1 MQINH
6 IHVENYKTYLT
17 LDLDVSV
24 KDEERPIILIGGMN
38 GSGKTTLFDAIY
50 GALYGLEIRD
60 ERHFRELFNSGVTDI
75 IGKRIVLEIDF
86 EGMIGSKTAQY
97 KLTRTYQIVNAKA
110 VENVTLH
117 IGGTT
122 YTYGTRTAQKDRTIN
137 EEAVKKIIKANL
149 PKELSNYFLFDAMKT
164 SELVKDE
171 QINQLIRDNIKS
183 VMGFNKYSLLVDV
196 ASRMLDEMKAGRLEN
211 ENLKKEFQELQERKR
226 NIEGELSSL
235 RNSYDEALGYANNNR
250 EQYNML
256 KEGRN
261 KNDVTK
267 DQISRTEARIN
278 EIRKSEL
285 TFRQNADELTKQLET
300 DIFVQ
305 KLAGSI
311 KNEVEQILNH
321 KMSLEESKKNILSE
335 KQIENIAS
343 RVVAIIQKRYVT
355 SQTIDLPS
363 IVSAVMYEQE
373 ADEINDRF
381 DYLNNADVEALKS
394 IVYSTTLNPYNS
406 FEQTRDRTEEELK
419 DLPKLQR
426 QLLSY
431 RESLAGDDFSMI
443 SLYEENERN
452 MTYLKEQ
459 IRDKEA
465 EIKRVDKE
473 IGGYDFDIPNVP
485 DPKFELMKQ
494 LPDFFRKLQ
503 HKLLMNRKRDIE
515 NMMKEQL
522 NINLVSYSGTI
533 ERVELSDSDDNIS
546 FKMYHKQGNEIPLN
560 QLNAGAKQTVMQV
573 LLKVLYELG
582 DYEPP
587 VMIDTVMGVLDK
599 ESRATIIENYFPN
612 LARQTILLSTD
623 SEIRTEDDYKLL
635 EAYISKV
642 YTVHRDKEHQC
653 TTVSDDYF
661 GETLKD

>member
-465 EIKRVDKE
+465 EIKRVEKE

>member
-6 IHVENYKTYLT
+6 IHVENYKTYLM

-196 ASRMLDEMKAGRLEN
+196 SSKMLDEMKAGRIEN

-235 RNSYDEALGYANNNR
+235 RNSYDDALGYANNNR
-250 EQYNML
+250 EQYKML
-256 KEGRN
+256 KDGRN
-261 KNDVTK
+261 KNDITK

-278 EIRKSEL
+278 EIRKSEQA
-285 TFRQNADELTKQLET
+285 FRQNADELTKQLET

-305 KLAGSI
+305 KLASSI

-321 KMSLEESKKNILSE
+321 KLSLEESKKSILSE
-335 KQIENIAS
+335 KQIENIAG

-373 ADEINDRF
+373 ADEIKDRY
-381 DYLNNADVEALKS
+381 DYLNNSDVEAIKS
-394 IVYSTTLNPYNS
+394 LVNSTMMNPYNS
-406 FEQTRDRTEEELK
+406 FEQSRDRTEEEMK

-426 QLLSY
+426 QLESY

-452 MTYLKEQ
+452 MTSLKEQ
-459 IRDKEA
+459 IREKET
-465 EIKRVDKE
+465 EITKIEKE
-473 IGGYDFDIPNVP
+473 IGRYDFDIPNVP

>member
-6 IHVENYKTYLT
+6 IHVENYKTYLM

-38 GSGKTTLFDAIY
+38 GSGKTTMFDAIY

-60 ERHFRELFNSGVTDI
+60 ERHFRELFNSGMTDI

-196 ASRMLDEMKAGRLEN
+196 SSKMLDEMKAGRIEN

-235 RNSYDEALGYANNNR
+235 RNSYDDALGYANNNR
-250 EQYNML
+250 EQYNLL
-256 KEGRN
+256 KDGRN
-261 KNDVTK
+261 KNDITK

-278 EIRKSEL
+278 EIRKSEQ

-305 KLAGSI
+305 KLASSI

-321 KMSLEESKKNILSE
+321 KLSLEESKKSILSE
-335 KQIENIAS
+335 KQIENIAG

-373 ADEINDRF
+373 ADEIKDRY
-381 DYLNNADVEALKS
+381 DYLNNADVEAIKS
-394 IVYSTTLNPYNS
+394 LVNSTMMNPYNS
-406 FEQTRDRTEEELK
+406 FEQSRDRTEEEMK

-426 QLLSY
+426 QLESY

-452 MTYLKEQ
+452 MTSLKEQ
-459 IRDKEA
+459 IREKET
-465 EIKRVDKE
+465 EITRIEKE
-473 IGGYDFDIPNVP
+473 IGRYDFDIPNVP

>member
-6 IHVENYKTYLT
+6 IHVENYKTYLM

-38 GSGKTTLFDAIY
+38 GSGKTTMFDAIY

-60 ERHFRELFNSGVTDI
+60 ERHFRELFNSGVTNI

-196 ASRMLDEMKAGRLEN
+196 SSKMLDEMKAGRIEN

-235 RNSYDEALGYANNNR
+235 RNSYDDALGYANNNR

-256 KEGRN
+256 KDGRN
-261 KNDVTK
+261 KNDITK

-278 EIRKSEL
+278 EIRKSEQA
-285 TFRQNADELTKQLET
+285 FRQNADELTKQLET

-305 KLAGSI
+305 KLASSI

-321 KMSLEESKKNILSE
+321 KLSLEESKKSILSE
-335 KQIENIAS
+335 KQIENIAG
-343 RVVAIIQKRYVT
+343 RVVVIIQKRYVT

-373 ADEINDRF
+373 ADEIKDRY
-381 DYLNNADVEALKS
+381 DYLNNSDVEAIKS
-394 IVYSTTLNPYNS
+394 LVNSTMMNPYNS
-406 FEQTRDRTEEELK
+406 FEQSRDRTEEEMK

-426 QLLSY
+426 QLESY

-452 MTYLKEQ
+452 MTSLKEQ
-459 IRDKEA
+459 IREKET
-465 EIKRVDKE
+465 EITKIEKE
-473 IGGYDFDIPNVP
+473 IGRYDFDIPNVP

>member
-6 IHVENYKTYLT
+6 IHVENYKTYLM

-183 VMGFNKYSLLVDV
+183 VMGFNKYSLLVNV
-196 ASRMLDEMKAGRLEN
+196 SSKMLDEMKAGRIEN

-235 RNSYDEALGYANNNR
+235 RNSYDDALGYANNNR
-250 EQYNML
+250 EQYNLL

-261 KNDVTK
+261 KNDITK

-278 EIRKSEL
+278 EIRKSEQA
-285 TFRQNADELTKQLET
+285 FRQNADELTKQLET

-305 KLAGSI
+305 KLASSI

-321 KMSLEESKKNILSE
+321 KLSLEESKKSILSE
-335 KQIENIAS
+335 KQIENIAG
-343 RVVAIIQKRYVT
+343 RVVAIIQKRYVI

-373 ADEINDRF
+373 ADEIKDRY
-381 DYLNNADVEALKS
+381 DYLNNSDVEAIKS
-394 IVYSTTLNPYNS
+394 LVNSTMMNPYNS
-406 FEQTRDRTEEELK
+406 FEQSRDRTEEEMK

-426 QLLSY
+426 QLESY

-452 MTYLKEQ
+452 ITSLKEQ
-459 IRDKEA
+459 IREKET
-465 EIKRVDKE
+465 EITKIEKE
-473 IGGYDFDIPNVP
+473 IGRYDFDIPNVP

>member
-226 NIEGELSSL
+226 NIEGELYSL

-335 KQIENIAS
+335 KQIENIAG

-394 IVYSTTLNPYNS
+394 IVYSTMLNPYNS

-452 MTYLKEQ
+452 MTSLKEQ

-465 EIKRVDKE
+465 EIKRVEKE

>member
-250 EQYNML
+250 EQYNLL

-394 IVYSTTLNPYNS
+394 IVHSTMLNPYNS

-635 EAYISKV
+635 EAYISKE

-653 TTVSDDYF
+653 TKVSDDYF

>member
-250 EQYNML
+250 EQYNLL

-278 EIRKSEL
+278 EIRKSEQ
-285 TFRQNADELTKQLET
+285 TFRQKADELTKQLET

-394 IVYSTTLNPYNS
+394 IVHSTMLNPYNS

-653 TTVSDDYF
+653 TKVSDDYF

>member
-250 EQYNML
+250 EQYNLL

-653 TTVSDDYF
+653 TKVSDDYF

>member
-6 IHVENYKTYLT
+6 IHVENYKTYLM

-38 GSGKTTLFDAIY
+38 GSGKTTMFDAIY

-196 ASRMLDEMKAGRLEN
+196 SSKMLDEMKAGRIEN
-211 ENLKKEFQELQERKR
+211 ENLKKEFQELQEHKR

-235 RNSYDEALGYANNNR
+235 RNSYDDALGYANNNR
-250 EQYNML
+250 EQYNLL

-261 KNDVTK
+261 KNDITK

-278 EIRKSEL
+278 EIRKSEQ

-305 KLAGSI
+305 KLASSI

-321 KMSLEESKKNILSE
+321 KLSLEESKKSILSE
-335 KQIENIAS
+335 KQIENIAG

-373 ADEINDRF
+373 ADEIKDRY
-381 DYLNNADVEALKS
+381 DYLNNADVEAIKS
-394 IVYSTTLNPYNS
+394 LVNSTMMNPYNS
-406 FEQTRDRTEEELK
+406 FEQSRDRTEEEMK

-426 QLLSY
+426 QLESY

-452 MTYLKEQ
+452 MTSLKEQ
-459 IRDKEA
+459 IREKET
-465 EIKRVDKE
+465 EITRIEKE
-473 IGGYDFDIPNVP
+473 IGRYDFDTPNVP

>member
-211 ENLKKEFQELQERKR
+211 ENLKREFQELQERKR

-394 IVYSTTLNPYNS
+394 IVHSTMLNPYNS

-452 MTYLKEQ
+452 MTSLKEQ

-465 EIKRVDKE
+465 EIKRVEKE

-623 SEIRTEDDYKLL
+623 SEIRTEDDYKRL
-635 EAYISKV
+635 EVYISKV

>member
-211 ENLKKEFQELQERKR
+211 ENLKREFQELQERKR

-381 DYLNNADVEALKS
+381 DYLNNTDVEALKS

-426 QLLSY
+426 QLMSY

-485 DPKFELMKQ
+485 DPKFKLMKQ

-653 TTVSDDYF
+653 TKVSDDYF

>member
-211 ENLKKEFQELQERKR
+211 ENLKREFQELQERKR

-278 EIRKSEL
+278 EIRKSEQ
-285 TFRQNADELTKQLET
+285 TFRQKADELTKQLET

-394 IVYSTTLNPYNS
+394 IVYSTMLNPYNS

-452 MTYLKEQ
+452 MTSLKEQ

-465 EIKRVDKE
+465 EIKRVEKE

>member
-6 IHVENYKTYLT
+6 IHVENYKTYLM

-38 GSGKTTLFDAIY
+38 GSGKTTMFDAIY

-60 ERHFRELFNSGVTDI
+60 ERHFRALFNSGVTDI

-196 ASRMLDEMKAGRLEN
+196 SSKMLDEMKAGRIEN

-235 RNSYDEALGYANNNR
+235 RNSYDDALGYANNNR

-256 KEGRN
+256 KDGRN
-261 KNDVTK
+261 KNDITK

-278 EIRKSEL
+278 EIRKSEQ

-305 KLAGSI
+305 KLASSI

-321 KMSLEESKKNILSE
+321 KLSLEESKKSILSE
-335 KQIENIAS
+335 KQIENIAG

-373 ADEINDRF
+373 ADEIKDRY
-381 DYLNNADVEALKS
+381 DYLNNSDVEAIKS
-394 IVYSTTLNPYNS
+394 LVNSTMMNPYNS
-406 FEQTRDRTEEELK
+406 FEQSRDRTEEEMK

-426 QLLSY
+426 QLESY

-452 MTYLKEQ
+452 MTSLKEQ
-459 IRDKEA
+459 IREKET
-465 EIKRVDKE
+465 EITKIEKE
-473 IGGYDFDIPNVP
+473 IGRYDFDIPNVP

>member
-6 IHVENYKTYLT
+6 IHVENYKTYLM

-60 ERHFRELFNSGVTDI
+60 ERQFRELFNSGVTDI

-196 ASRMLDEMKAGRLEN
+196 SSKMLDEMKAGRIEN
-211 ENLKKEFQELQERKR
+211 ENLKKEFQELQEHKR

-235 RNSYDEALGYANNNR
+235 RNSYDDALGYANNNR

-256 KEGRN
+256 KDGRN
-261 KNDVTK
+261 KNDITK

-278 EIRKSEL
+278 EIRKSEQA
-285 TFRQNADELTKQLET
+285 FRQNADELTKQLET

-305 KLAGSI
+305 KLASSI

-321 KMSLEESKKNILSE
+321 KLSLEESKKSILSE
-335 KQIENIAS
+335 KQIENIAG

-373 ADEINDRF
+373 ADEIKDRY
-381 DYLNNADVEALKS
+381 DYLNNADVEAIKS
-394 IVYSTTLNPYNS
+394 LVNSTMMNPYNS
-406 FEQTRDRTEEELK
+406 FEQSRDRTEEEMK

-426 QLLSY
+426 QLESY

-452 MTYLKEQ
+452 MTSLKEQ
-459 IRDKEA
+459 IREKET
-465 EIKRVDKE
+465 EITKIEKE
-473 IGGYDFDIPNVP
+473 IGRYDFDIPNVP

>member
-1 MQINH
+1 
-6 IHVENYKTYLT
+6 
-17 LDLDVSV
+17 
-24 KDEERPIILIGGMN
+24 
-38 GSGKTTLFDAIY
+38 
-50 GALYGLEIRD
+50 
-60 ERHFRELFNSGVTDI
+60 
-75 IGKRIVLEIDF
+75 
-86 EGMIGSKTAQY
+86 
-97 KLTRTYQIVNAKA
+97 
-110 VENVTLH
+110 
-117 IGGTT
+117 
-122 YTYGTRTAQKDRTIN
+122 
-137 EEAVKKIIKANL
+137 
-149 PKELSNYFLFDAMKT
+149 MKT

-183 VMGFNKYSLLVDV
+183 VMGFNKYSLLVNV
-196 ASRMLDEMKAGRLEN
+196 SSKMLDEMKAGRIEN

-235 RNSYDEALGYANNNR
+235 RNSYDDALGYANNNR
-250 EQYNML
+250 EQYNLL

-261 KNDVTK
+261 KNDITK

-278 EIRKSEL
+278 EIRKSEQA
-285 TFRQNADELTKQLET
+285 FRQNADELTKQLET

-305 KLAGSI
+305 KLASSI

-321 KMSLEESKKNILSE
+321 KLSLEESKKSILSE
-335 KQIENIAS
+335 KQIENIAG
-343 RVVAIIQKRYVT
+343 RVVAIIQKRYVI

-373 ADEINDRF
+373 ADEIKDRY
-381 DYLNNADVEALKS
+381 DYLNNSDVEAIKS
-394 IVYSTTLNPYNS
+394 LVNSTMMNPYNS
-406 FEQTRDRTEEELK
+406 FEQSRDRTEEEMK

-426 QLLSY
+426 QLESY

-452 MTYLKEQ
+452 MTSLIEQ
-459 IRDKEA
+459 IREKET
-465 EIKRVDKE
+465 EITRIEKE
-473 IGGYDFDIPNVP
+473 IGRYDFDTPNVP

-522 NINLVSYSGTI
+522 NINLVPYSGTI

>member
-6 IHVENYKTYLT
+6 IHVENYKTYLM

-196 ASRMLDEMKAGRLEN
+196 SSKMLDEMKAGRIEN

-235 RNSYDEALGYANNNR
+235 RNSYDDALGYANNNR

-256 KEGRN
+256 KDGRN
-261 KNDVTK
+261 KNDITK

-278 EIRKSEL
+278 EIRKSEQA
-285 TFRQNADELTKQLET
+285 FRQNADELTKQLET

-305 KLAGSI
+305 KLASSI

-321 KMSLEESKKNILSE
+321 KLSLEESKKSILSE
-335 KQIENIAS
+335 KQIENIAG
-343 RVVAIIQKRYVT
+343 RVVAIIQKRYVI

-373 ADEINDRF
+373 ADEIKDRY
-381 DYLNNADVEALKS
+381 DYLNNSDVEAIKS
-394 IVYSTTLNPYNS
+394 LVNSTMMNPYNS
-406 FEQTRDRTEEELK
+406 FEQSRDRTEEEMK

-426 QLLSY
+426 QLESY

-452 MTYLKEQ
+452 MTSLKEQ
-459 IRDKEA
+459 IREKET
-465 EIKRVDKE
+465 EITRIEKE
-473 IGGYDFDIPNVP
+473 IGRYDFDIPNVP

>member
-211 ENLKKEFQELQERKR
+211 ENLKREFQELQERKR

-250 EQYNML
+250 EQYNLL

-381 DYLNNADVEALKS
+381 DYLNNTDVEALKS

-426 QLLSY
+426 QLMSY

-452 MTYLKEQ
+452 MTSLKEQ

-485 DPKFELMKQ
+485 DPKFKLMKQ

>member
-1 MQINH
+1 MQIKH
-6 IHVENYKTYLT
+6 IHVENYKTYLM

-196 ASRMLDEMKAGRLEN
+196 SSKMLDEMKAGRIEN

-235 RNSYDEALGYANNNR
+235 RNSYDDALGYANNNR
-250 EQYNML
+250 EQYNLL
-256 KEGRN
+256 KDGRN
-261 KNDVTK
+261 KNDITK

-278 EIRKSEL
+278 EIRKSEQ

-305 KLAGSI
+305 KLASSI

-321 KMSLEESKKNILSE
+321 KLSLEESKKSILSE
-335 KQIENIAS
+335 KQIENIAG
-343 RVVAIIQKRYVT
+343 RVVAIIQKRYVI

-373 ADEINDRF
+373 ADEIKDRY
-381 DYLNNADVEALKS
+381 DYLNNADVEAIKS
-394 IVYSTTLNPYNS
+394 LVNSTMMNPYNS
-406 FEQTRDRTEEELK
+406 FEQSRDRTEEEMK

-426 QLLSY
+426 QLESY

-452 MTYLKEQ
+452 MTSLKEQ
-459 IRDKEA
+459 IREKET
-465 EIKRVDKE
+465 EITRIEKE
-473 IGGYDFDIPNVP
+473 IGRYDFDTPNVP

>member
-6 IHVENYKTYLT
+6 IHVENYKTYLM

-196 ASRMLDEMKAGRLEN
+196 SSKMLDEMKAGRIEN
-211 ENLKKEFQELQERKR
+211 ENLKKEFQELQEHKR

-235 RNSYDEALGYANNNR
+235 RNSYDDALGYANNNR

-256 KEGRN
+256 KDGRN
-261 KNDVTK
+261 KNDITK

-278 EIRKSEL
+278 EIRKSEQA
-285 TFRQNADELTKQLET
+285 FRQNADELTKQLET

-305 KLAGSI
+305 KLASSI

-321 KMSLEESKKNILSE
+321 KLSLEESKKSILSE
-335 KQIENIAS
+335 KQIENIAG

-373 ADEINDRF
+373 ADEIKDRY
-381 DYLNNADVEALKS
+381 DYLNNSDVEAIKS
-394 IVYSTTLNPYNS
+394 LVNSTMMNPYNS
-406 FEQTRDRTEEELK
+406 FEQSRDRTEEEMK

-426 QLLSY
+426 QLESY

-452 MTYLKEQ
+452 MTSLKEQ
-459 IRDKEA
+459 IREKET
-465 EIKRVDKE
+465 EITRIEKE
-473 IGGYDFDIPNVP
+473 IGRYDFDIPNVP

>member
-6 IHVENYKTYLT
+6 IHVENYKTYLM

-137 EEAVKKIIKANL
+137 EEAVKKIVKANL

-164 SELVKDE
+164 CELVKDD

-196 ASRMLDEMKAGRLEN
+196 SSKMLDEMKAGRIEN

-235 RNSYDEALGYANNNR
+235 RNSYDDALGYANNNR
-250 EQYNML
+250 EQYNLL

-261 KNDVTK
+261 KNDITK

-278 EIRKSEL
+278 EIRKSEQA
-285 TFRQNADELTKQLET
+285 FRQNADELTKQLET

-305 KLAGSI
+305 KLASSI

-321 KMSLEESKKNILSE
+321 KLSLEESKKSILSE
-335 KQIENIAS
+335 KQIENIAG
-343 RVVAIIQKRYVT
+343 RAVAIIQKRYVT

-373 ADEINDRF
+373 ADEIKDRY
-381 DYLNNADVEALKS
+381 DYLNNADVEAIKS
-394 IVYSTTLNPYNS
+394 LVNSTMMNPYNS
-406 FEQTRDRTEEELK
+406 FEQSRDRTEEEMK

-426 QLLSY
+426 QLESY

-452 MTYLKEQ
+452 MTSLKEQ
-459 IRDKEA
+459 IREKET
-465 EIKRVDKE
+465 EITKIEKE
-473 IGGYDFDIPNVP
+473 IGRYDFDIPNVP

>member
-6 IHVENYKTYLT
+6 IHVENYKTYLM

-38 GSGKTTLFDAIY
+38 GSGKTTMFDAIY

-196 ASRMLDEMKAGRLEN
+196 SSKMLDEMKAGRIEN

-235 RNSYDEALGYANNNR
+235 RNSYDDALGYANNNR
-250 EQYNML
+250 EQYNLL
-256 KEGRN
+256 KDGRN
-261 KNDVTK
+261 KNDITK

-278 EIRKSEL
+278 EIRKSEQ

-305 KLAGSI
+305 KLASSI

-321 KMSLEESKKNILSE
+321 KLSLEESKKSILSE
-335 KQIENIAS
+335 KQIENIAG

-373 ADEINDRF
+373 ADEIKDRY
-381 DYLNNADVEALKS
+381 DYLNNADVEAIKS
-394 IVYSTTLNPYNS
+394 LVNSTMMNPYNS
-406 FEQTRDRTEEELK
+406 FEQSRDRTEEEMK

-426 QLLSY
+426 QLESY

-452 MTYLKEQ
+452 MTSLKEQ
-459 IRDKEA
+459 IREKET
-465 EIKRVDKE
+465 EITKIEKE
-473 IGGYDFDIPNVP
+473 IGRYDFDIPNIP

>member
-6 IHVENYKTYLT
+6 IHVENYKTYLM

-196 ASRMLDEMKAGRLEN
+196 SSKMLDEMKAGRIEN

-235 RNSYDEALGYANNNR
+235 RNSYDDALGYANNNR

-256 KEGRN
+256 KDGRN
-261 KNDVTK
+261 KNDITK

-278 EIRKSEL
+278 EIRKSEQ

-305 KLAGSI
+305 KLASSI

-321 KMSLEESKKNILSE
+321 KLSLEESKKSILSE
-335 KQIENIAS
+335 KQIENIAG

-373 ADEINDRF
+373 ADEIKDRY
-381 DYLNNADVEALKS
+381 DYLNNADVEAIKS
-394 IVYSTTLNPYNS
+394 LVNSTMMNPYNS
-406 FEQTRDRTEEELK
+406 FEQSRDRTEEEMK

-426 QLLSY
+426 QLESY

-452 MTYLKEQ
+452 MTSLKEQ
-459 IRDKEA
+459 IREKET
-465 EIKRVDKE
+465 EITRIEKE
-473 IGGYDFDIPNVP
+473 IGRYDFDTPNVP

>member
-6 IHVENYKTYLT
+6 IHVENYKTYLM

-183 VMGFNKYSLLVDV
+183 VMGFNKYSLLVNV
-196 ASRMLDEMKAGRLEN
+196 SSKMLDEMKAGRIEN

-235 RNSYDEALGYANNNR
+235 RNSYDDALGYANNNR
-250 EQYNML
+250 EQYNLL

-261 KNDVTK
+261 KNDITK

-278 EIRKSEL
+278 EIRKSEQA
-285 TFRQNADELTKQLET
+285 FRQNADELTKQLET

-305 KLAGSI
+305 KLASSI

-321 KMSLEESKKNILSE
+321 KLSLEESKKSILSE
-335 KQIENIAS
+335 KQIEKIAG
-343 RVVAIIQKRYVT
+343 RVVAIIQKRYVI

-373 ADEINDRF
+373 ADEIKDRY
-381 DYLNNADVEALKS
+381 DYLNNSDVEAIKS
-394 IVYSTTLNPYNS
+394 LVNSTMMNPYNS
-406 FEQTRDRTEEELK
+406 FEQSRDRTEEEMK

-426 QLLSY
+426 QLESY

-452 MTYLKEQ
+452 MTSLKEQ
-459 IRDKEA
+459 IREKET
-465 EIKRVDKE
+465 EITRIEKE
-473 IGGYDFDIPNVP
+473 IGRYDFDIPNVP

>member
-1 MQINH
+1 M
-6 IHVENYKTYLT
+6 
-17 LDLDVSV
+17 
-24 KDEERPIILIGGMN
+24 
-38 GSGKTTLFDAIY
+38 
-50 GALYGLEIRD
+50 
-60 ERHFRELFNSGVTDI
+60 
-75 IGKRIVLEIDF
+75 
-86 EGMIGSKTAQY
+86 
-97 KLTRTYQIVNAKA
+97 
-110 VENVTLH
+110 ENVTLH

-226 NIEGELSSL
+226 NIEGELYSL

-335 KQIENIAS
+335 KQIENIAG

-394 IVYSTTLNPYNS
+394 IVYSTMLNPYNS

-452 MTYLKEQ
+452 MTSLKEQ

-465 EIKRVDKE
+465 EIKRVEKE

-642 YTVHRDKEHQC
+642 YTVHRDKEQQC

>member
-226 NIEGELSSL
+226 NIEGELYSL

-250 EQYNML
+250 EQYNLL

-278 EIRKSEL
+278 EIRKSEQ
-285 TFRQNADELTKQLET
+285 TFRQKADELTKQLET

-394 IVYSTTLNPYNS
+394 IVHSTMLNPYNS

-485 DPKFELMKQ
+485 DPKFKLMKQ

-653 TTVSDDYF
+653 TKVSDDYF

>member
-97 KLTRTYQIVNAKA
+97 KLTRTYQIVNSKA

-196 ASRMLDEMKAGRLEN
+196 ASRMLDEMKAGLLEN

-653 TTVSDDYF
+653 TKVSDDYF

>member
-6 IHVENYKTYLT
+6 IHVENYKTYLM

-196 ASRMLDEMKAGRLEN
+196 SSKMLDEMKAGRIEN
-211 ENLKKEFQELQERKR
+211 ENLKKEFQGLQEHKR

-235 RNSYDEALGYANNNR
+235 RNSYDDALGYANNNR

-256 KEGRN
+256 KDGRN
-261 KNDVTK
+261 KNDITK

-278 EIRKSEL
+278 EIRKSEQA
-285 TFRQNADELTKQLET
+285 FRQNADELTKQLET

-305 KLAGSI
+305 KLASSI

-321 KMSLEESKKNILSE
+321 KLSLEESKKSILSE
-335 KQIENIAS
+335 KQIENIAG

-373 ADEINDRF
+373 ADEIKDRY
-381 DYLNNADVEALKS
+381 DYLNNADVEAIKS
-394 IVYSTTLNPYNS
+394 LVNSTMMNPYNS
-406 FEQTRDRTEEELK
+406 FEQSRDRTEEEMK

-426 QLLSY
+426 QLESY

-452 MTYLKEQ
+452 MTSLKEQ
-459 IRDKEA
+459 IREKET
-465 EIKRVDKE
+465 EITRIEKE
-473 IGGYDFDIPNVP
+473 IGRYDFDIPNVP

>member
-6 IHVENYKTYLT
+6 IHVENYKTYLM

-196 ASRMLDEMKAGRLEN
+196 SSKMLDEMKAGRIEN

-235 RNSYDEALGYANNNR
+235 RNSYDDALGYANNNR
-250 EQYNML
+250 EQYNLL
-256 KEGRN
+256 KDGRN
-261 KNDVTK
+261 KNDITK

-278 EIRKSEL
+278 EIRKSEQA
-285 TFRQNADELTKQLET
+285 FRQNADELTKQLET

-305 KLAGSI
+305 KLASSI

-321 KMSLEESKKNILSE
+321 KLSLEESKKSILSE
-335 KQIENIAS
+335 KQIENIAG

-373 ADEINDRF
+373 ADEIKDRY
-381 DYLNNADVEALKS
+381 DYLNNADVEAIKS
-394 IVYSTTLNPYNS
+394 LVNSTMMNPYNS
-406 FEQTRDRTEEELK
+406 FEQSRDRTEEEMK

-426 QLLSY
+426 QLESY

-452 MTYLKEQ
+452 MTSLKEQ
-459 IRDKEA
+459 IREKET
-465 EIKRVDKE
+465 EITKIEKE
-473 IGGYDFDIPNVP
+473 IGRYDFDIPNVP

>member
-6 IHVENYKTYLT
+6 IHVENYKTYLM

-24 KDEERPIILIGGMN
+24 KDEEIPIILIGGMN

-196 ASRMLDEMKAGRLEN
+196 SSKMLDEMKAGRIEN

-235 RNSYDEALGYANNNR
+235 RNSYDDALGYANNNR
-250 EQYNML
+250 EQYNLL
-256 KEGRN
+256 KDGRN
-261 KNDVTK
+261 KNDITK

-278 EIRKSEL
+278 EIRKSEQA
-285 TFRQNADELTKQLET
+285 FRQNADELTKQLET

-305 KLAGSI
+305 KLASSI

-321 KMSLEESKKNILSE
+321 KLSLEESKKSILSE
-335 KQIENIAS
+335 KQIENIAG

-373 ADEINDRF
+373 ADEIKDRY
-381 DYLNNADVEALKS
+381 DYLNNADVEAIKS
-394 IVYSTTLNPYNS
+394 LVNSTMMNPYNS
-406 FEQTRDRTEEELK
+406 FEQSRDRTEEEMK

-426 QLLSY
+426 QLESY

-452 MTYLKEQ
+452 MTSLKEQ
-459 IRDKEA
+459 IREKET
-465 EIKRVDKE
+465 EITRIEKE
-473 IGGYDFDIPNVP
+473 IGRYDFDIPNVP

>member
-6 IHVENYKTYLT
+6 IHVENYKTYLM

-38 GSGKTTLFDAIY
+38 GSGKTTMFDAIY

-196 ASRMLDEMKAGRLEN
+196 SSKMLDEMKAGRIEN
-211 ENLKKEFQELQERKR
+211 ENLKKEFQELQEHKR

-235 RNSYDEALGYANNNR
+235 RNSYDDALGYANNNR

-256 KEGRN
+256 KDGRN
-261 KNDVTK
+261 KNDITK

-278 EIRKSEL
+278 EIRKSEQ

-305 KLAGSI
+305 KLASSI

-321 KMSLEESKKNILSE
+321 KLSLEESKKSILSE
-335 KQIENIAS
+335 KQIENIAG

-373 ADEINDRF
+373 ADEIKDRY
-381 DYLNNADVEALKS
+381 DYLNNADVEAIKS
-394 IVYSTTLNPYNS
+394 LVNSTMMNPYNS
-406 FEQTRDRTEEELK
+406 FEQSRDRTEEEMK

-426 QLLSY
+426 QLESY

-452 MTYLKEQ
+452 MTSLKEQ
-459 IRDKEA
+459 IREKET
-465 EIKRVDKE
+465 EITKIEKE
-473 IGGYDFDIPNVP
+473 IGRYDFDIPNVP

>member
-6 IHVENYKTYLT
+6 IHVENYKTYLM

-196 ASRMLDEMKAGRLEN
+196 SSKMLDEMKAGRIEN
-211 ENLKKEFQELQERKR
+211 ENLKKEFQELQEHKR

-235 RNSYDEALGYANNNR
+235 RNSYDDALGYANNNR

-256 KEGRN
+256 KDGRY
-261 KNDVTK
+261 KNDITK

-278 EIRKSEL
+278 EIRKSEQA
-285 TFRQNADELTKQLET
+285 FRQNADELTKQLET

-305 KLAGSI
+305 KLASSI

-321 KMSLEESKKNILSE
+321 KLSLEESKKSILSE
-335 KQIENIAS
+335 KQIENIAG
-343 RVVAIIQKRYVT
+343 RVVAIIQKRYVI

-373 ADEINDRF
+373 ADEIKDRY
-381 DYLNNADVEALKS
+381 DYLNNSDVEAIKS
-394 IVYSTTLNPYNS
+394 LVNSTMMNPYNS
-406 FEQTRDRTEEELK
+406 FEQSRDRTEEEMK

-426 QLLSY
+426 QLESY

-452 MTYLKEQ
+452 MTSLKEQ
-459 IRDKEA
+459 IREKET
-465 EIKRVDKE
+465 EITRIEKE
-473 IGGYDFDIPNVP
+473 IGRYDFDIPNVP

>member
-6 IHVENYKTYLT
+6 IHVENYKTYLM

-38 GSGKTTLFDAIY
+38 GSGKTTMFDAIY

-60 ERHFRELFNSGVTDI
+60 ERHFRELFNSGVTNI

-196 ASRMLDEMKAGRLEN
+196 SSKMLDEMKAGRIEN

-235 RNSYDEALGYANNNR
+235 RNSYDDALGYANNNR
-250 EQYNML
+250 EQYNLL
-256 KEGRN
+256 KDGRN
-261 KNDVTK
+261 KNDITK

-278 EIRKSEL
+278 EIRKSEQ

-305 KLAGSI
+305 KLASSI

-321 KMSLEESKKNILSE
+321 KLSLEESKKSILSE
-335 KQIENIAS
+335 KQIENIAG

-373 ADEINDRF
+373 ADEIKDRY
-381 DYLNNADVEALKS
+381 DYLNNADVEAIKS
-394 IVYSTTLNPYNS
+394 LVNSTMMNPYNS
-406 FEQTRDRTEEELK
+406 FEQSRDRTEEEMK

-426 QLLSY
+426 QLESY

-452 MTYLKEQ
+452 MTSLKEQ
-459 IRDKEA
+459 IREKET
-465 EIKRVDKE
+465 EITRIEKE
-473 IGGYDFDIPNVP
+473 IGRYDFDIPNVP

>member
-250 EQYNML
+250 EQYNLL

-278 EIRKSEL
+278 EIRKSEQ
-285 TFRQNADELTKQLET
+285 TFRQKADELTKQLET

-381 DYLNNADVEALKS
+381 DYLNNTDVEALKS

-426 QLLSY
+426 QLMSY

-485 DPKFELMKQ
+485 DPKFKLMKQ

>member
-6 IHVENYKTYLT
+6 IHVENYKTYLM

-196 ASRMLDEMKAGRLEN
+196 SSKMLDEMKAGRIEN

-235 RNSYDEALGYANNNR
+235 RNNYDDALGYANNNR

-256 KEGRN
+256 KDGRN
-261 KNDVTK
+261 KNDITK

-278 EIRKSEL
+278 EIRKSEQ

-305 KLAGSI
+305 KLASSI

-321 KMSLEESKKNILSE
+321 KLSLEESKKSILSE
-335 KQIENIAS
+335 KQIENIAG

-373 ADEINDRF
+373 ADEIKDRY
-381 DYLNNADVEALKS
+381 DYLNNADVEAIKS
-394 IVYSTTLNPYNS
+394 LVNSTMMNPYNS
-406 FEQTRDRTEEELK
+406 FEQSRDRTEEEMK

-426 QLLSY
+426 QLESY

-452 MTYLKEQ
+452 MTSLKEQ
-459 IRDKEA
+459 IREKET
-465 EIKRVDKE
+465 EITRIEKE
-473 IGGYDFDIPNVP
+473 IGRYDFDIPNVP

>member
-196 ASRMLDEMKAGRLEN
+196 VSRMLDEMKAGRLEN

-250 EQYNML
+250 EQYNLL

-278 EIRKSEL
+278 EIRKSEQ
-285 TFRQNADELTKQLET
+285 TFRQKADELTKQLET

-381 DYLNNADVEALKS
+381 DYLNNTDVEALKS

-426 QLLSY
+426 QLMSY

-485 DPKFELMKQ
+485 DPKFKLMKQ

-653 TTVSDDYF
+653 TKVSDDYF

>member
-211 ENLKKEFQELQERKR
+211 ENLKREFQELQERKR

-235 RNSYDEALGYANNNR
+235 RNSYDEALVYANNNR
-250 EQYNML
+250 EQYNL
-256 KEGRN
+256 IKEGRN

-335 KQIENIAS
+335 KQIENIAG

-394 IVYSTTLNPYNS
+394 IVHSTMLNPYNS

-452 MTYLKEQ
+452 MTSLKEQ

-465 EIKRVDKE
+465 EIKRVEKE

-653 TTVSDDYF
+653 TKVSDDYF

>member
-6 IHVENYKTYLT
+6 IHVENYKTYLM

-38 GSGKTTLFDAIY
+38 GSGKTTMFDAIY

-196 ASRMLDEMKAGRLEN
+196 SSKMLDEMKAGRIEN

-235 RNSYDEALGYANNNR
+235 RNSYDDALGYANNNR
-250 EQYNML
+250 EQYNLL
-256 KEGRN
+256 KDGRN
-261 KNDVTK
+261 KNDITK

-278 EIRKSEL
+278 EIRKSEQ

-305 KLAGSI
+305 KLASSI

-321 KMSLEESKKNILSE
+321 KLSLEESKKSILSE
-335 KQIENIAS
+335 KQIENIAG
-343 RVVAIIQKRYVT
+343 RVVAIIQKRYVI

-373 ADEINDRF
+373 ADEIKDRY
-381 DYLNNADVEALKS
+381 DYLNNADVEAIKS
-394 IVYSTTLNPYNS
+394 LVNSTMMNPYNS
-406 FEQTRDRTEEELK
+406 FEQSRDRTEEEMK

-426 QLLSY
+426 QLESY

-452 MTYLKEQ
+452 MTSLKEQ
-459 IRDKEA
+459 IREKET
-465 EIKRVDKE
+465 EITRIEKE
-473 IGGYDFDIPNVP
+473 IGRYDFDIPNVP

>member
-6 IHVENYKTYLT
+6 IHVENYKTYLM

-196 ASRMLDEMKAGRLEN
+196 SSKMLDEMKAGRIEN
-211 ENLKKEFQELQERKR
+211 ENLKKEFQELQEHKR

-235 RNSYDEALGYANNNR
+235 RNSYDDALGYANNNR

-256 KEGRN
+256 KDGRN
-261 KNDVTK
+261 KNDITK

-278 EIRKSEL
+278 EIRKSEQA
-285 TFRQNADELTKQLET
+285 FRQNADELTKQLET

-305 KLAGSI
+305 KLASSI

-321 KMSLEESKKNILSE
+321 KLSLEESKKSILSE
-335 KQIENIAS
+335 KQIENIAG

-373 ADEINDRF
+373 ADEIKDRY
-381 DYLNNADVEALKS
+381 DYLNNADVEAIKS
-394 IVYSTTLNPYNS
+394 LVNSTMMNPYNS
-406 FEQTRDRTEEELK
+406 FEQSRDRTEEEMK

-426 QLLSY
+426 QLESY

-452 MTYLKEQ
+452 MTSLKEQ
-459 IRDKEA
+459 IREKET
-465 EIKRVDKE
+465 EIKKIEKE
-473 IGGYDFDIPNVP
+473 IGRYDFDIPNVP

>member
-443 SLYEENERN
+443 TLYEENERN
-452 MTYLKEQ
+452 MTNLKEQ

-653 TTVSDDYF
+653 TKVSDDYF